1 MSGLGAGLAGMSLL
15 KKIAVGGAVF
25 VFLLLALAIT
35 LRSCD
40 KAEQRRENQLQ
51 TQGSQQ
57 ERLRNNEEVIN
68 AVQNAQRPVTRNE
81 LERVRDKYD
90 RTRRQVGQ

>member
-1 MSGLGAGLAGMSLL
+1 MSGLGKMLPVNPLYRVLAIAGGVLSLL
-15 KKIAVGGAVF
+15 AAVA
-25 VFLLLALAIT
+25 LL

-40 KAEQRRENQLQ
+40 KKDQRIENKLEQKGAV
-51 TQGSQQ
+51 T

-90 RTRRQVGQ
+90 RTRQNGQ